1 MTLAPWLREPLRRLS
16 DAARANRLH
25 HALLIAGDEG
35 LGKRD
40 LADALVAA
48 VLCQQPDIEGC
59 ACGRCKSC
67 LLIAAGTHPDRAH
80 VTFETRDDGKLR
92 SELTVDQIRALAARL
107 SLTSQFGGLQ
117 FAIVVPADAMNV
129 SAANALLKTLEE
141 PASDTVIILV
151 CDRPARLPATIR
163 SRCQRVNVPYP
174 AHTVALAWLEAQG
187 VAAKDAETALA
198 ASLGNPGK
206 ALAFAGDD
214 QLQLRAA
221 CIDDLKRLAAG
232 RANGND
238 IAERWAGDRPAQRL
252 WFASV
257 HARELGVVAAS
268 KADRLTARR
277 EIPKLGSWFVAA
289 NHARRLLDSTLRP
302 ELLLL
307 DLLRSWPVT
316 TEMSPRK
323 SA

>member
-1 MTLAPWLREPLRRLS
+1 MTLAPWLRDSLRRLS
-16 DAARANRLH
+16 DAARMNRLH
-25 HALLIAGDEG
+25 HALLIAGDAG

-40 LADALVAA
+40 LADALVKA
-48 VLCQQPDIEGC
+48 VLCQQPDSEGS

-67 LLIAAGTHPDRAH
+67 LLMAAGTHPDRAY
-80 VTFETRDDGKLR
+80 VTFEMRDDGKLR
-92 SELTVDQIRALAARL
+92 TEVTVDQIRALAARL
-107 SLTSQFGGLQ
+107 SLSSQFGGLQ

-163 SRCQRVNVPYP
+163 SRCQRIDVPYP
-174 AHTVALAWLEAQG
+174 AHAEALAWLKTHG
-187 VAAKDAETALA
+187 VDGKDAEAALA

-232 RANGND
+232 RTSGSE
-238 IAERWAGDRPAQRL
+238 IAERWAADRPAQRL

-257 HARELGVVAAS
+257 HARELGVVAAGE
-268 KADRLTARR
+268 ADSLTARR
-277 EIPKLGSWFVAA
+277 EIPKLGTWFAAA
-289 NHARRLLDSTLRP
+289 NHTRRLLDSTLRP